1 LVDAGTLSNLPGG
14 FKTRGLR
21 VKGDDTPISPAEF
34 RDVDVPSGTIKDNIM
49 TLPYKEPSQVLYSL
63 LNTIVDEGR
72 RFASAADLKV
82 SDMSANAPVG
92 TTLALLERQ
101 LKTMSAVQARIH
113 YSFKQELQLIRDIIR
128 DCTPP
133 DYPYEPEEGSPMT
146 KQSDYDDVD
155 VIPVSDPN
163 ASTMSQ
169 KVVQYQAALQLAQG
183 APQLYDLPLLHR
195 QMLDVLGIK
204 DAAKLVP
211 LPEDQKPED
220 PVTENM
226 GALKGKPLKA
236 FMYQDHDAHI
246 AIHMNLIN
254 DPKLAQTMGQNPMAK
269 QLQSAIMAHIADHLG
284 YQYRKQIEMQMG
296 VPLPPPG
303 EQLPEDAEVQLSQL
317 VAQASGQ
324 LLQLHKSETAQ
335 EQAQQ
340 MAQDPIVQMQQQELQ
355 IKQQEVQLK
364 AQKNQADIQ
373 LKASQQQIERE
384 RIAAQ
389 ERQAQNS
396 LAAKVT
402 KDMADVEAENA
413 RTKVQALQ
421 SLRNKPKG

>member
-1 LVDAGTLSNLPGG
+1 
-14 FKTRGLR
+14 
-21 VKGDDTPISPAEF
+21 
-34 RDVDVPSGTIKDNIM
+34 
-49 TLPYKEPSQVLYSL
+49 
-63 LNTIVDEGR
+63 
-72 RFASAADLKV
+72 
-82 SDMSANAPVG
+82 
-92 TTLALLERQ
+92 
-101 LKTMSAVQARIH
+101 
-113 YSFKQELQLIRDIIR
+113 
-128 DCTPP
+128 
-133 DYPYEPEEGSPMT
+133 
-146 KQSDYDDVD
+146 
-155 VIPVSDPN
+155 
-163 ASTMSQ
+163 
-169 KVVQYQAALQLAQG
+169 
-183 APQLYDLPLLHR
+183 
-195 QMLDVLGIK
+195 
-204 DAAKLVP
+204 
-211 LPEDQKPED
+211 
-220 PVTENM
+220 M

-254 DPKLAQTMGQNPMAK
+254 DPKLAQTMGQNPMAQ

-296 VPLPPPG
+296 VPLPPLG

-324 LLQLHKSETAQ
+324 LLQLHKSQTAQ

-364 AQKNQADIQ
+364 AQKNQTDAQ

-389 ERQAQNS
+389 ERQAQNN
-396 LAAKVT
+396 LAAKIT
-402 KDMADVEAENA
+402 KDMADVKAENE
-413 RTKVQALQ
+413 RTQVQALQ

>member
-1 LVDAGTLSNLPGG
+1 
-14 FKTRGLR
+14 LR

-63 LNTIVDEGR
+63 LNTIVEEGR

-128 DCTPP
+128 DYTPAE
-133 DYPYEPEEGSPMT
+133 YPYEPEEGTSMA

-183 APQLYDLPLLHR
+183 APQLYNLPLLHR

-204 DAAKLVP
+204 DADKLVP
-211 LPEDQKPED
+211 LPEDQTPED

-246 AIHMNLIN
+246 AIHMNLIS
-254 DPKLAQTMGQNPMAK
+254 DPKLAQTMGQNPMAQ

-317 VAQASGQ
+317 VAQASSQ
-324 LLQLHKSETAQ
+324 LLQLHKTETAQ

-364 AQKNQADIQ
+364 AQKTQADIQ

-384 RIAAQ
+384 RIGAQ

-396 LAAKVT
+396 LAAKIT
-402 KDMADVEAENA
+402 KDMADVKAEND